1 MTNRRTLKLPA
12 DEAQTLID
20 QVDGEDRQRAYA
32 AIADGVRTAQDQWL
46 DARFIVEALTH
57 ELVTLTQSRGSNVQV
72 AAQLRALADA
82 LEAPVELH

>member
-1 MTNRRTLKLPA
+1 MTNRRTPKLSA

-46 DARFIVEALTH
+46 DAGLLSKR
-57 ELVTLTQSRGSNVQV
+57 
-72 AAQLRALADA
+72 
-82 LEAPVELH
+82 